1 MPSQAKQEN
10 IQGFYTSRRTSPDI
24 CLEFV
29 QRQQHAKRMD
39 PNQNSHETDDERVKS
54 FEFKDP
60 KMTPLT
66 GVNQYAFSCRGAGRA
81 AGVRRPRVYDA
92 LQSTNVVTI

>member
-1 MPSQAKQEN
+1 MPSQAKQN

-29 QRQQHAKRMD
+29 QRQPHAKRMD
-39 PNQNSHETDDERVKS
+39 PNQNSHETDDERVEPFK
-54 FEFKDP
+54 FKDP
-60 KMTPLT
+60 KMIPLT

-81 AGVRRPRVYDA
+81 AGVR
-92 LQSTNVVTI
+92 